1 MASILDRLSSSFDLT
16 KYGDDIELSDQAKN
30 YLNTS
35 PIKVETWAKNDLANG
50 SILKSNYFQNPVAS
64 YVSAIT
70 SNVNSIISVCTDDP
84 DTNFPN
90 ANAAVKNLANT
101 ANSFL
106 TELNSFLGHTNRISN
121 VSEDILD
128 TETGALLPNYAMC
141 ISAGGLLTTIT
152 ANTDGVDDASL
163 ILNNFTSLYIEDE
176 LSSNNWSIG
185 NSTVFLSTVA
195 NTLTTTSQINEIA
208 TKLTVANTMI
218 YTRRTADET
227 YFYTSQ
233 QIVDEFQFLNS
244 LQRSGSTERNLIQNK
259 IGTTK
264 LKDSLFGS

>member
-1 MASILDRLSSSFDLT
+1 MASILDRVSSSYDTTNF
-16 KYGDDIELSDQAKN
+16 GNDINLSEQAKN
-30 YLNTS
+30 YLNAA
-35 PIKVETWAKNDLANG
+35 PVKVATWVKNDLANG
-50 SILKSNYFQNPVAS
+50 SILKSDYFQNPVAS
-64 YVSAIT
+64 YISAIT

-90 ANAAVKNLANT
+90 ANAAVKDLANT

-106 TELNSFLGHTNRISN
+106 TQLNSFLGHTNRLSN
-121 VSEDILD
+121 VTDEIIDPI
-128 TETGALLPNYAMC
+128 TGVLKPNYSMC
-141 ISAGGLLTTIT
+141 ISTGGILTTIT

-163 ILNNFTSLYIEDE
+163 ILNNFTSLYIEGE
-176 LSSNNWSIG
+176 LSSNSWSIG

-195 NTLTTTSQINEIA
+195 NTTTTTSQINEIA
-208 TKLTVANTMI
+208 TKLNVANTLI

-233 QIVDEFQFLNS
+233 QIVEEFQFLNS